1 MSESEDHRLGALFD
15 RIRGV
20 AQNDNVVVGD
30 VVSAIGRRSMI
41 PFLLVPAFLTASP
54 LSGIPGFSSVAGLV
68 IALVSFRLI
77 LKYEEM
83 ALPAWIERRSVSGHR
98 LRQVM
103 DKSAPVVNWIDHHA
117 HRRWKWLFR
126 RPFIWVPETLC
137 LLSGLTMPMLEL
149 VPFTSSIV
157 ASGVF
162 LLALSMLVRD
172 GLLFLIALLPYAGVI
187 AITIRQLT

>member
-1 MSESEDHRLGALFD
+1 MTQSDDHRLGALFD
-15 RIRGV
+15 RMRDV
-20 AQNDNVVVGD
+20 AQSDTVTVGD

-54 LSGIPGFSSVAGLV
+54 LSGIPGFSSVAGFV
-68 IALVSFRLI
+68 IALVSVRLI

-98 LRQVM
+98 LRQVV
-103 DKSAPVVNWIDHHA
+103 DKTAPLVNWIDHHA
-117 HRRWKWLFR
+117 HRRWNWLFR

-187 AITIRQLT
+187 AITISQLN